1 MSFYGFVNSVADYVY
16 LTMLE
21 QEYKEECKKR
31 NMVTYQDN
39 IDILEIA
46 CSDVLDKI
54 EQEKIQYKAAYIAQ
68 GRNIE
73 EAEELSEQAVKQK
86 RDAVIQNTNERIDTY
101 KKLIQEEKDKNYR
114 IEEENKQKNY
124 NCKKNCLIVLIIVF
138 AIALVGMLWI

>member
-1 MSFYGFVNSVADYVY
+1 MSFYGFVNSVADYAY

-31 NMVTYQDN
+31 KMVTYQDN
-39 IDILEIA
+39 IDILEIT

-68 GRNIE
+68 GKNIE

-101 KKLIQEEKDKNYR
+101 KKLLQDEKDRYLESEK
-114 IEEENKQKNY
+114 KQQTKH
-124 NCKKNCLIVLIIVF
+124 KTICLILAIVIFYTLIMGI
-138 AIALVGMLWI
+138 VGMGL

>member
-1 MSFYGFVNSVADYVY
+1 MVYGFVNSTAEIISSITSYMY
-16 LTMLE
+16 LDMLE
-21 QEYKEECKKR
+21 KEYKEECKKR

-39 IDILEIA
+39 IDILEIVY
-46 CSDVLDKI
+46 SDVLDKI

-73 EAEELSEQAVKQK
+73 ETEELSEQAVKQK

-124 NCKKNCLIVLIIVF
+124 NCKK
-138 AIALVGMLWI
+138 IA

>member
-1 MSFYGFVNSVADYVY
+1 
-16 LTMLE
+16 
-21 QEYKEECKKR
+21 
-31 NMVTYQDN
+31 MVTYQDN

-68 GRNIE
+68 GKNIE

-86 RDAVIQNTNERIDTY
+86 RDAIIQNTNERRDAY

-114 IEEENKQKNY
+114 IEEENKQIDICFNGFTEEEKKAAVAYLERMCKNLENY
-124 NCKKNCLIVLIIVF
+124 K
-138 AIALVGMLWI
+138 

>member
-1 MSFYGFVNSVADYVY
+1 MSFYGFVNSVADYAY

-31 NMVTYQDN
+31 KMVTYQDN

-68 GRNIE
+68 GKNIE

-101 KKLIQEEKDKNYR
+101 KKLLQDEKDRYLESEK
-114 IEEENKQKNY
+114 KQQTKH
-124 NCKKNCLIVLIIVF
+124 KTICLILAIVIFYTLIMGI
-138 AIALVGMLWI
+138 VGMGL

>member
-1 MSFYGFVNSVADYVY
+1 MSFYGFVNSVADYAY

-31 NMVTYQDN
+31 KMVTYQDN
-39 IDILEIA
+39 INALEIA

-68 GRNIE
+68 GKNIE

-101 KKLIQEEKDKNYR
+101 KKLLQDEKDRYLESEK
-114 IEEENKQKNY
+114 KQQTKH
-124 NCKKNCLIVLIIVF
+124 KTICLILAIVIFYTLIMGI
-138 AIALVGMLWI
+138 VGMGL

>member
-1 MSFYGFVNSVADYVY
+1 MSFYGFVNSVADYAY

-31 NMVTYQDN
+31 KMVTYQDN

-68 GRNIE
+68 GKNIE

-86 RDAVIQNTNERIDTY
+86 RDAIIQNTNERIDAY

>member
-1 MSFYGFVNSVADYVY
+1 
-16 LTMLE
+16 MLE

-31 NMVTYQDN
+31 KMVTYQDN
-39 IDILEIA
+39 IDILEIT

-68 GRNIE
+68 GKNIE

-101 KKLIQEEKDKNYR
+101 KKLLQDEKDRYLESEK
-114 IEEENKQKNY
+114 KQQTKH
-124 NCKKNCLIVLIIVF
+124 KTICLILAIVIFYTLIMGI
-138 AIALVGMLWI
+138 VGMGL

>member
-31 NMVTYQDN
+31 KMVTYQDN
-39 IDILEIA
+39 INALEIA

-68 GRNIE
+68 GKNIE

-101 KKLIQEEKDKNYR
+101 KKLLQDEKDRYLESEK
-114 IEEENKQKNY
+114 KQQTKH
-124 NCKKNCLIVLIIVF
+124 KTICLILAIVIFYTLIMGI
-138 AIALVGMLWI
+138 VGMGL

>member
-1 MSFYGFVNSVADYVY
+1 MSFYGFVKSVADYAY

-31 NMVTYQDN
+31 KMVTYQDN
-39 IDILEIA
+39 IDILEIT

-68 GRNIE
+68 GKNIE

-101 KKLIQEEKDKNYR
+101 KKLLQDEKDRYLESEK
-114 IEEENKQKNY
+114 KQQTKH
-124 NCKKNCLIVLIIVF
+124 KTICLILAIVIFYTLIMGI
-138 AIALVGMLWI
+138 VGMGL

>member
-1 MSFYGFVNSVADYVY
+1 
-16 LTMLE
+16 
-21 QEYKEECKKR
+21 
-31 NMVTYQDN
+31 MVTYQDN
-39 IDILEIA
+39 IDILEIVY
-46 CSDVLDKI
+46 SDVLDKI

-73 EAEELSEQAVKQK
+73 ETEELSEQAVKQK

-124 NCKKNCLIVLIIVF
+124 NCKK
-138 AIALVGMLWI
+138 IA